1 MLETP
6 RITIAEPCQAAV
18 IHLTVPRSEIQQVMG
33 PAIHEVIAAAREQ
46 GIGPLG
52 PVFAH
57 HLRMSADTFDFEVG
71 VPVSAPPEESGRVK
85 AGSLRGGRVARSVFQ
100 GNYDQLH
107 AAWGQFGE
115 WVRGQNL
122 RAAPDLWE
130 VYAKGPESDPDPA
143 SWRTELNQPLLD

>member
-6 RITIAEPCQAAV
+6 HIARAEPCQAAV
-18 IHLTVPRSEIQQVMG
+18 IHVTVPRSQIQQVMG
-33 PAIHEVIAAAREQ
+33 PAINEVIAAVSAQ

-57 HLRMSADTFDFEVG
+57 HLTLSAETFDFEVG
-71 VPVSAPPEESGRVK
+71 VPVSGPVTPSGRVK
-85 AGSLRGGRVARSVFQ
+85 AGQLQGGRVARTVFQ

-115 WVRGQNL
+115 WIRAQQVRT
-122 RAAPDLWE
+122 APDLWE
-130 VYAKGPESDPDPA
+130 VYAKGPESDPNPA

>member
-6 RITIAEPCQAAV
+6 HIAHAEPCQAAV
-18 IHLTVPRSEIQQVMG
+18 IHVTVPRSEIQHVMG
-33 PAIHEVIAAAREQ
+33 PAINEVIAAVSAQ

-57 HLRMSADTFDFEVG
+57 HLKMSADTFDFEVG
-71 VPVSAPPEESGRVK
+71 VPVSSPVQPSGRVK
-85 AGSLRGGRVARSVFQ
+85 PGNLQGGRVARTVFQ

-115 WVRGQNL
+115 WIRAQNVRT
-122 RAAPDLWE
+122 APDLWE